1 MEDLNQFI
9 QSKIAQTLGVK
20 TNDVNPDE
28 EFMSLGLDS
37 MHAIFL
43 LDEIEKEYEVEIN
56 PHSFWE
62 FPTINTFAE
71 NLKQQLI
78 KSGRP

>member
-1 MEDLNQFI
+1 MSDISHFI
-9 QSKIAQTLGVK
+9 QVKVADTLGVK
-20 TNDVNPDE
+20 PDEVNPDE

-43 LDEIEKEYEVEIN
+43 IDEIEKEYNVEIN

-62 FPTINTFAE
+62 FPTINSFAG
-71 NLKQQLI
+71 NLKKKLT
-78 KSGRP
+78 K

>member
-1 MEDLNQFI
+1 MSSISEFI
-9 QSKIAQTLGVK
+9 RLKIAETLGLK
-20 TNDVNPDE
+20 TERINPDE

-43 LDEIEKEYEVEIN
+43 IDEIEKKFGIEIN

-62 FPTINTFAE
+62 YPTINSFAA
-71 NLKQQLI
+71 NLEKQL
-78 KSGRP
+78 KP

>member
-1 MEDLNQFI
+1 MSDISHFI
-9 QSKIAQTLGVK
+9 QVKVAETLGVK
-20 TNDVNPDE
+20 PEDANPNE

-43 LDEIEKEYEVEIN
+43 IDEIEKKYNIEIN

-62 FPTINTFAE
+62 FPTINSFAA
-71 NLKQQLI
+71 NLEKQLT
-78 KSGRP
+78 KSGHP

>member
-1 MEDLNQFI
+1 MSDISQFI
-9 QSKIAQTLGVK
+9 QLKVAETLGVK
-20 TNDVNPDE
+20 PDEVNPDE

-43 LDEIEKEYEVEIN
+43 IDEIEKEYNVEIN

-62 FPTINTFAE
+62 FPTVHSFSTH
-71 NLKQQLI
+71 LQKQL
-78 KSGRP
+78 S